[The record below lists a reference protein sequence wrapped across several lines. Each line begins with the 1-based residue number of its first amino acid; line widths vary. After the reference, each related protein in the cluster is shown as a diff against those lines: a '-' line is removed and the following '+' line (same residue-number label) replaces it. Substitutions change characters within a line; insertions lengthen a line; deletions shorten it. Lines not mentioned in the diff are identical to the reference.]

1 MLEIIHCSSKL
12 VEWPLLCFEIKMKKD
27 VKRKKLLNQNELFI
41 TISLSFAFKSILVPN
56 GGISPFPQSRPNL
69 FALIFFHLN
78 FLFTVPLIF
87 QEVFVYSPYF
97 FQEENKLWITML
109 HFLVLV
115 FHLFIDEI
123 TLPPQNSFT
132 NCFEMEE
139 DCQSCNF
146 LI

>member
-97 FQEENKLWITML
+97 FPGREQTLNHNVAFSSFGFSFIYRWNYFAPSK
-109 HFLVLV
+109 FLYQ
-115 FHLFIDEI
+115 LFWNGRR
-123 TLPPQNSFT
+123 LPV
-132 NCFEMEE
+132 M
-139 DCQSCNF
+139 
-146 LI
+146 